1 MKLFIALILLT
12 SVSSVLA
19 HPKHQIHEHGSTN
32 NTDTSDVINY
42 NG

>member
-1 MKLFIALILLT
+1 MKSFIILILLT

-19 HPKHQIHEHGSTN
+19 HPQHHIHEHGSTN
-32 NTDTSDVINY
+32 NTDTSAVFDK